1 MVITFLQTVASDRGS
16 FPAGH
21 RVVVPALPST
31 WRAWLESGVIA
42 VQSDAGTSW
51 REAATADPLEES
63 AVVPTGRGRGR
74 GRGRRRGTDPVA

>member
-21 RVVVPALPST
+21 RVIVPALPST
-31 WRAWLESGVIA
+31 WRTWLEAGVIA
-42 VQSDAGTSW
+42 VQSDSVTSL
-51 REAATADPLEES
+51 RECATADPLEEA